1 MRVRETTRRKDKRF
15 NLEKNRYLSH
25 FYRYTP
31 SGEELPEKHDKRISQ
46 KIFIVA

>member
-1 MRVRETTRRKDKRF
+1 MRVRETTKRKDKRF

-31 SGEELPEKHDKRISQ
+31 SGEELPENMTNAFRKR
-46 KIFIVA
+46 FL